1 MILTRL
7 WPYIAGAL
15 VVLIII
21 CVMWLG
27 WTPASDRADDLQE
40 QLTVQ
45 TARADTAERKVNA
58 MVQADAERAM
68 DETKLDQMKDDLTNA
83 IDAAP
88 KDKPDAAG
96 VSLACE
102 RLRRAGLTASADY
115 RRVCGG

>member
-15 VVLIII
+15 VVVIII
-21 CVMWLG
+21 CVMWIG
-27 WTPASDRADDLQE
+27 WTNASDRADDLQE
-40 QLTVQ
+40 ALQVQ

-83 IDAAP
+83 IDSAP
-88 KDKPDAAG
+88 KDKPDAAAIG
-96 VSLACE
+96 LACV
-102 RLRRAGLTASADY
+102 RLQRAGLASTPEY
-115 RRVCGG
+115 RRQCS